1 MITRFDHCVI
11 GARDLDQASDAFRR
25 LGFDVR
31 PGGRHTGL
39 GTHNAIIRFGLDYL
53 ELLATHDAAEAA
65 RSGNPGLVIDEF
77 LHDRPGG
84 LLGFALASS
93 NLDDEVARGDV
104 PALGYVIGQPF
115 GMQRARPDGHVLNW
129 RLLVPGAHTWRR
141 PWPFLIEWAT
151 PDAQRLD
158 WDGIGQHPNGVIS
171 VAGLTIATRDLDAI
185 ENLYRNQLGLSVV
198 SGAEE
203 RHRRVQLPD
212 GVTLHL
218 MDTEGEGL
226 VELRLRVSDLHT
238 SRNWFDTHGIHTEGR
253 SPSEFDV
260 APSDA
265 LGARLVFV
273 S

>member
-11 GARDLDQASDAFRR
+11 GARDLDQASDAFQR

-53 ELLATHDAAEAA
+53 ELLATHDTGEAA
-65 RSGNPGLVIDEF
+65 RSGNPGLVINEL

-115 GMQRARPDGHVLNW
+115 GMQRARPDGHVLSC
-129 RLLVPGAHTWRR
+129 RLLVPGQHTWRR

-151 PDAQRLD
+151 PDAQRLA
-158 WDGIGQHPNGVIS
+158 WDGIGHHPNGVTS
-171 VAGLTIATRDLDAI
+171 VAGVTIATRNLDAI
-185 ENLYRNQLGLSVV
+185 ENLYRNQLGLTVV
-198 SGAEE
+198 ARDEA
-203 RHRRVQLPD
+203 RHMRVQLPD
-212 GVTLHL
+212 GVTIHL
-218 MDTEGEGL
+218 IDTKGEGL
-226 VELRLRVSDLHT
+226 VELRLRVSDLPS
-238 SRNWFDTHGIHTEGR
+238 SRHWFASHGIQTKDR
-253 SPSEFDV
+253 SPSEFAV
-260 APSDA
+260 TEA
-265 LGARLVFV
+265 LGAQLVFG